1 MARKAKS
8 IRRRSTAFNI
18 SKFAESYVQAEI
30 LVRGTTGSGIMSFF
44 TGSQD
49 LRAPQEGYSGSI
61 TMVNPDGVV
70 SLSDLVSEPSL
81 ALQAM
86 YQNGAS
92 NLVPMALSSIG
103 TRIGFKLFRKILSPQ
118 RRALNDLSRQVLGRG
133 QISF

>member
-1 MARKAKS
+1 
-8 IRRRSTAFNI
+8 
-18 SKFAESYVQAEI
+18 
-30 LVRGTTGSGIMSFF
+30 
-44 TGSQD
+44 
-49 LRAPQEGYSGSI
+49 
-61 TMVNPDGVV
+61 
-70 SLSDLVSEPSL
+70 
-81 ALQAM
+81 M